1 MAARLARPTCRTRP
15 LVSPTIS
22 PSPPSTDCVSDAELV
37 EAARRGDEAAF
48 GQLVERHQNAVF
60 RAAYA
65 ALGSKE
71 EAEDATQDAF
81 LAAYRKLHM
90 FRGEAS
96 FKTWL
101 LAIAWRHALDRRG
114 GVVRRLRLFFSPDDD
129 AWPEAAAV
137 APSQEQVLVRR
148 ELRERVRAVV
158 RALPARYRDALLL
171 ATSGDHTFEE
181 IGRILGV
188 PTGTAKW
195 RVVEA
200 KRQLKQRLAASGYVN
215 E

>member
-1 MAARLARPTCRTRP
+1 VT
-15 LVSPTIS
+15 
-22 PSPPSTDCVSDAELV
+22 DAELV
-37 EAARRGDEAAF
+37 EAARQGDDAAF
-48 GQLVERHQNAVF
+48 GQLVERHQKAVF

-81 LAAYRKLHM
+81 LAAYRKLHK

-114 GVVRRLRLFFSPDDD
+114 GVVRRLRLFFSPDEN
-129 AWPEAAAV
+129 AWPQIEHA
-137 APSQEQVLVRR
+137 APSQEQALVRR
-148 ELRERVRAVV
+148 ELREQVRAVV
-158 RALPARYRDALLL
+158 KTLPAKYRDALLL
-171 ATSGDHTFEE
+171 ATSGEHSFDQ
-181 IGRILGV
+181 IGEILGV

-200 KRQLKQRLAASGYVN
+200 RRQLKRKLVGLGYVS

>member
-1 MAARLARPTCRTRP
+1 
-15 LVSPTIS
+15 
-22 PSPPSTDCVSDAELV
+22 VSDAELV
-37 EAARRGDEAAF
+37 EAARQGDDAAF
-48 GQLVERHQNAVF
+48 GQLVERYQRTVF

-65 ALGSKE
+65 ALGSRE
-71 EAEDATQDAF
+71 EAEDAAQDAF

-101 LAIAWRHALDRRG
+101 LAIAWRHALDRRNR
-114 GVVRRLRLFFSPDDD
+114 VARRVRMFFSSD
-129 AWPEAAAV
+129 EAGWADPAYPG
-137 APSQEQVLVRR
+137 PSQEQALVRS
-148 ELRERVRAVV
+148 ELRARVRDVV
-158 RALPARYRDALLL
+158 RTLPAKYRDALLL
-171 ATSGDHTFEE
+171 ATSGEHTFDE
-181 IGRILGV
+181 IAQMLGV

-200 KRQLKQRLAASGYVN
+200 RRQLKHKLAGLGYVD

>member
-1 MAARLARPTCRTRP
+1 M
-15 LVSPTIS
+15 
-22 PSPPSTDCVSDAELV
+22 SDAELV
-37 EAARRGDEAAF
+37 ERARQGDEAAF
-48 GQLVERHQNAVF
+48 GQLVERHQQAVF

-71 EAEDATQDAF
+71 EAEDAAQDAF

-90 FRGEAS
+90 FRGDAS

-114 GVVRRLRLFFSPDDD
+114 GVVRRLRLFFSPDDN
-129 AWPEAAAV
+129 AWPQPETP
-137 APSQEQVLVRR
+137 APSQEQALVRR
-148 ELRERVRAVV
+148 ELREQVRAVV
-158 RALPARYRDALLL
+158 KTLPAKYRDALLL

-181 IGRILGV
+181 IGNVLGV

-195 RVVEA
+195 RVSEA
-200 KRQLKQRLAASGYVN
+200 KRQLKHKLSRLGYGN

>member
-1 MAARLARPTCRTRP
+1 
-15 LVSPTIS
+15 
-22 PSPPSTDCVSDAELV
+22 VSDAELV
-37 EAARRGDEAAF
+37 DAARRGDEAAF
-48 GQLVERHQNAVF
+48 GQLVERHQHAVF

-81 LAAYRKLHM
+81 VAAYRKLHM
-90 FRGEAS
+90 FRGESS

-114 GVVRRLRLFFSPDDD
+114 NVVRRLRLFFSPDDN
-129 AWPEAAAV
+129 AWPDTTTS
-137 APSQEQVLVRR
+137 APSPEQALVRR
-148 ELRERVRAVV
+148 ELREQVRAVV
-158 RALPARYRDALLL
+158 KTLPARYRDALLL
-171 ATSGDHTFEE
+171 ASAGDHTFEQ
-181 IGRILGV
+181 IGEILGV

-195 RVVEA
+195 RVSEA
-200 KRQLKQRLAASGYVN
+200 RRQVKRKLAQLGYVN

>member
-1 MAARLARPTCRTRP
+1 M
-15 LVSPTIS
+15 
-22 PSPPSTDCVSDAELV
+22 SDAELV
-37 EAARRGDEAAF
+37 EAARQGDEVAF
-48 GQLVERHQNAVF
+48 GRLVERHQIAVF

-90 FRGEAS
+90 FRGESS

-101 LAIAWRHALDRRG
+101 LAIAWRHALDRRS
-114 GVVRRLRLFFSPDDD
+114 GVVRRLRLFFSPSDD
-129 AWPEAAAV
+129 AWPDAAAS
-137 APSQEQVLVRR
+137 APSQEQALVRR
-148 ELRERVRAVV
+148 ELREQVRTVV
-158 RALPARYRDALLL
+158 KTLPAKYRDALLL

-181 IGRILGV
+181 IAEILGV

-200 KRQLKQRLAASGYVN
+200 KRQLKRKLAGLGYVN
-215 E
+215 Q

>member
-1 MAARLARPTCRTRP
+1 
-15 LVSPTIS
+15 
-22 PSPPSTDCVSDAELV
+22 VSDAELV
-37 EAARRGDEAAF
+37 EAARQGDDAAF
-48 GQLVERHQNAVF
+48 GQLVERYQRTVF

-65 ALGSKE
+65 ALGSRE
-71 EAEDATQDAF
+71 EAEDAAQDAF

-101 LAIAWRHALDRRG
+101 LAIAWRHALDRRNR
-114 GVVRRLRLFFSPDDD
+114 VARRVRTFFSSD
-129 AWPEAAAV
+129 EAAWADP
-137 APSQEQVLVRR
+137 AHPGPSQEQALVRS
-148 ELRERVRAVV
+148 ELRARVRDVV
-158 RALPARYRDALLL
+158 RTLPAKYRDALLL
-171 ATSGDHTFEE
+171 ATSGEHTFDE
-181 IGRILGV
+181 IAQMLGV

-200 KRQLKQRLAASGYVN
+200 KRQLKHKLAGLGYVD

>member
-1 MAARLARPTCRTRP
+1 MPPGGMGRDPATF
-15 LVSPTIS
+15 PTI
-22 PSPPSTDCVSDAELV
+22 PPPPPSTNCVSDAELV

-48 GQLVERHQNAVF
+48 GQLVERHQHAVF

-71 EAEDATQDAF
+71 EAEDAAQDAF

-90 FRGEAS
+90 FRGESS

-114 GVVRRLRLFFSPDDD
+114 GVVRRLRLFFSPDDNV
-129 AWPEAAAV
+129 WPDTSTSS
-137 APSQEQVLVRR
+137 PSPEQALVRR
-148 ELRERVRAVV
+148 ELREKVRSVV
-158 RALPARYRDALLL
+158 KTLPARYRDALLL

-181 IGRILGV
+181 VGAILGV

-195 RVVEA
+195 RVAEA
-200 KRQLKQRLAASGYVN
+200 KRQLKQKLAGLGYASK
-215 E
+215 